1 MAIRFIYFDLGK
13 VLLNFT
19 HERGFAQIAE
29 VSGAA
34 EPNVRSLLVDSG
46 LSDRYE
52 TGDVTTAEFHQQ
64 FCDATGTS
72 PTIEEL
78 STAWGNIFE
87 LIPSTVTL
95 ATNLKSAG
103 YSIGILSNT
112 CEAHWEY
119 AANRFRILQSLF
131 EPVITSYEA
140 RSMKPDA
147 VIYQRAAEAAGVAA
161 EELFFVDDRQEN
173 VDGATQ
179 QGWNARLFTGA
190 LQLAG
195 DLEELGLA
203 FNR

>member
-19 HERGFAQIAE
+19 HQRGFAQIAE

-34 EPNVRSLLVDSG
+34 EQDVRSLLVDSG